1 MLNKFSNEDY
11 NYINRLRV
19 RSFRAHNDISFEPGN
34 ASVLILGSNGV
45 GKTSILEAI
54 SIFSYGKGIRNAK
67 FYDMINK
74 DKKGFLI
81 DASSSTIVTCLFF

>member
-1 MLNKFSNEDY
+1 MLKKLSNEDY

-54 SIFSYGKGIRNAK
+54 R
-67 FYDMINK
+67 
-74 DKKGFLI
+74 
-81 DASSSTIVTCLFF
+81 SSTLIMGEGFSPTRHLGNFLRFLRAMN